1 MVLIFFI
8 FLFIAALITKDFL
21 VLNAEILV
29 CLTFILFMTM
39 VLVYFKQVFVDFFEF
54 KRTIIL
60 KELNLSK
67 SAVIDYLVGLYNY
80 LMLDFRSLNLIFAHL
95 LFLKYAKWACLAQ
108 SELLL
113 LARLEFYIL
122 EQLKRLVVLEFIFQH
137 NISFAFSFGIE
148 ARVRT
153 RFAFNTQDQNHMI
166 LIASIKALS

>member
-95 LFLKYAKWACLAQ
+95 LFLKYAK
-108 SELLL
+108 
-113 LARLEFYIL
+113 
-122 EQLKRLVVLEFIFQH
+122 
-137 NISFAFSFGIE
+137 
-148 ARVRT
+148 
-153 RFAFNTQDQNHMI
+153 
-166 LIASIKALS
+166 